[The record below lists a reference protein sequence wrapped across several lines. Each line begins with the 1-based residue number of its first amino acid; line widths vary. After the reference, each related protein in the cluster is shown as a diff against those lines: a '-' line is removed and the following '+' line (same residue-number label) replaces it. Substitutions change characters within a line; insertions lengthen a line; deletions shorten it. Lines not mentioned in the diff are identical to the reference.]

1 MSAIRGTQSAHRSRS
16 LFVWL
21 TVVALLTY
29 PVSPAWAH
37 EGHAPLPSHG
47 ATLDGRLLL
56 LSESAIEAIDMQMA
70 TITLGDI
77 RDALRVNGRIELP
90 FNQQAQV
97 ATLMSG
103 RIESILVQ
111 PGDRVAAGQELAHVE
126 SLELENLQGELLRS
140 KGELELLQKLVE
152 QRKGLAD
159 RGTIPVSLLLQ
170 TQADLERKAAEHEI
184 ARLRLEGW
192 GVAPGIVD
200 EVLASG
206 EPVGS
211 LAITSPIAGIIG
223 LINARPGQLVE
234 ETEQLFEVVDLTQ
247 VYAVG
252 EVPESEASRV
262 AAGMPVTMTLP
273 GLSQQTFDGT
283 IEFIHLH
290 LHEPQRSLHVVV
302 LLDNPDEKLRPGMF
316 GRMTIEVASATQ
328 EILCPLSAI
337 IETDEGAF
345 VLKREAERK
354 FSRQEVEL
362 GPRSREFAVIESG
375 LFPGQNVINKGT
387 HLLAAMYEDLS
398 RIALTPESEN
408 PQPTT
413 NVSTPVESEA
423 VTALGASVVL
433 PTNDLATATSLI
445 EGRLAEI
452 LVKPGQEVQAGDPV
466 ATVQSQELRDLQLQF
481 LQTRS
486 RLAWAE
492 NEVKR
497 LQPLADSGTVPLN
510 DFWQRQTEAGSLR
523 QDMASLTR
531 RLSLVGVS
539 DEEIQRL
546 REHRLVRDL
555 ESSPGT
561 ENPAPILD
569 RLTIRAPITGRVAE
583 VFATPGQLVHAH
595 DNLVEIQNTDTVWIK
610 AFLLEEDAPRVQ
622 TGQEAEVTFAAHPTL
637 RLTGP
642 VVHVGPTFDSEE
654 RLQPVWVEVANPDGF
669 LRNGMLARVRIEV
682 PEAPATAAVE
692 ELSRQTVGE

>member
-1 MSAIRGTQSAHRSRS
+1 MSAPRFLQRAARLGFICLTAFS
-16 LFVWL
+16 LV
-21 TVVALLTY
+21 TA
-29 PVSPAWAH
+29 PVISVWAH

-47 ATLDGRLLL
+47 ATMDGRLLL
-56 LSESAIEAIDMQMA
+56 LSESAIEAIEMEMA

-90 FNQQAQV
+90 FNQQSQV
-97 ATLMSG
+97 TTLMSG
-103 RIESILVQ
+103 RIESILVE
-111 PGDRVAAGQELAHVE
+111 PGERVEAGQELARVE
-126 SLELENLQGELLRS
+126 SLDLEHLQGELLRTQ
-140 KGELELLQKLVE
+140 GELELLEKLVA

-159 RGTIPVSLLLQ
+159 RGSIPVALLLQ
-170 TQADLERKAAEHEI
+170 TQADQERKAAEHEI

-192 GVAPGIVD
+192 GVTADVID

-206 EPVGS
+206 ESVGS

-223 LINARPGQLVE
+223 PINVRPGQLVG
-234 ETEQLFEVVDLTQ
+234 ETEQLFEVVDLSQ

-252 EVPESEASRV
+252 EVPESDASRV
-262 AAGMPVTMTLP
+262 QAGMPVTMTLP
-273 GLSQQTFDGT
+273 GLPQQKFEGT
-283 IEFIHLH
+283 IEFVHLH

-302 LLDNPDEKLRPGMF
+302 LLDNPGEKLRPGMF
-316 GRMTIEVASATQ
+316 GRMTIEVAAATQ

-337 IETDEGAF
+337 IETEEGAF

-362 GPRSREFAVIESG
+362 GPRSREFAVIKSG
-375 LFPGQNVINKGT
+375 VFPGQKVISKGT

-398 RIALTPESEN
+398 RIALSPDSDA
-408 PQPTT
+408 PQPTSK
-413 NVSTPVESEA
+413 VSTTVQTES

-445 EGRLAEI
+445 EGRVAEI
-452 LVKPGQEVQAGDPV
+452 LVKPGQDVEAGDPI

-486 RLAWAE
+486 KLAWAD

-510 DFWQRQTEAGSLR
+510 DFWQRQTEAESLR

-531 RLSLVGVS
+531 RLSLVGVA
-539 DEEIQRL
+539 DAEIQRL
-546 REHRLVRDL
+546 REHQLVRDR

-561 ENPAPILD
+561 DNPAPILD
-569 RLTIRAPITGRVAE
+569 RLTIRAPISGRVAD

-595 DNLVEIQNTDTVWIK
+595 DNIVEIQNTDTVWIK

-622 TGQEAEVTFAAHPTL
+622 AGQEAEVTFTAHPTL

-642 VVHVGPTFDSEE
+642 VVHVGPTFASEE
-654 RLQPVWVEVANPDGF
+654 RLLPVWIEVANPDGF
-669 LRNGMLARVRIEV
+669 LKNGMLARVRIEV
-682 PEAPATAAVE
+682 PEAPATASIQKP
-692 ELSRQTVGE
+692 SRQPVGE